1 MAKDVEYWNGIPVV
15 RAQPVLSDLQRWQA
29 QRAKAAQQAQS
40 PTWQSGSQPSSL
52 QRTASAPASPVMSR

>member
-29 QRAKAAQQAQS
+29 QRAKAAQQAPS
-40 PTWQSGSQPSSL
+40 PAWQASNQPSPL
-52 QRTASAPASPVMSR
+52 QRTAPAPAAPQMSR